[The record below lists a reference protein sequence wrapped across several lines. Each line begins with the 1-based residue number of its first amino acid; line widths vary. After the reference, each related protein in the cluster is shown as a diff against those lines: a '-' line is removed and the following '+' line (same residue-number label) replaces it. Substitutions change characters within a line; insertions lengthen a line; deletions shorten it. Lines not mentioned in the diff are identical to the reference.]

1 MSSRRFELLLKFLHL
16 NDSRKQ
22 PARGQPEY
30 DKLYKVRPFLDA
42 VVKNFQACYTPSE
55 NLSIDESMV
64 GFKGRLAFLQYMPKK
79 PQKWGMKAW
88 VLADSSSGYI
98 WNWKLYTGKDVDMP
112 PSPLGLAHRVVLEL
126 LDDDRLRSKGYRV
139 FTDNFYSSPD
149 LFKDLQE
156 EGFEACGTLRSNR
169 KGIPDDV
176 RGAKLRKGESHFS
189 QDDTLLFMKWK
200 DKRDVLML
208 STFHDDTF
216 IEKRRRTRLAAD
228 GVEVIQKPSVVED
241 YNQHMG
247 GVDKGKKCNECT
259 LKTTYHLFSFSRS
272 AGPLLWIC
280 APLHQVVEASIFPSP
295 RYSDRER
302 SHPVQRVHQLQADS
316 AAVQDSVG
324 GGPS

>member
-1 MSSRRFELLLKFLHL
+1 
-16 NDSRKQ
+16 
-22 PARGQPEY
+22 
-30 DKLYKVRPFLDA
+30 
-42 VVKNFQACYTPSE
+42 
-55 NLSIDESMV
+55 
-64 GFKGRLAFLQYMPKK
+64 
-79 PQKWGMKAW
+79 
-88 VLADSSSGYI
+88 
-98 WNWKLYTGKDVDMP
+98 
-112 PSPLGLAHRVVLEL
+112 
-126 LDDDRLRSKGYRV
+126 
-139 FTDNFYSSPD
+139 
-149 LFKDLQE
+149 
-156 EGFEACGTLRSNR
+156 
-169 KGIPDDV
+169 
-176 RGAKLRKGESHFS
+176 
-189 QDDTLLFMKWK
+189 MKWK

-247 GVDKGKKCNECT
+247 GLDKGKKCNECT

-316 AAVQDSVG
+316 AAVQDSIG